1 MATRRTDQTPTL
13 RTLALLLGALLL
25 AGCGSD
31 SSIASGGI
39 GGTGKGTISG
49 YGSIL
54 INDESEYQLT
64 GDTDLRVDGVPK
76 TEQDLIAMGTGLVA
90 TFVLADDADPLL
102 LGGTALS
109 VHVEHQLVGPITTA
123 GSLLAVLGQRVL
135 VNANTV
141 IVCEVE
147 PCPAPDALLLG
158 AILRVSG
165 YSTGDN
171 HVLATRVEHVSAGS
185 AEWKLIGR
193 VTVLSEGELLSIGA
207 QQVDIAGITPTD
219 CGAALMTDDFVDIRA
234 TEDPD
239 FDPGDVENGIL
250 DTVTSVTCTTGGL
263 SVPPGVGTTFLPALV
278 EGVAEGVF
286 PPWFLVSG
294 QPVLLTDQ
302 VKYKGG
308 DAEHLMDGVHV
319 QVRGKLD
326 VASGVLLAERVRF
339 LMPTVR
345 IVGPMDPRTEY
356 VPDTSVTVLG
366 IPVSITPATVGTN
379 SLDNLDT
386 KPSQVRVYGYVDG
399 LGNVNATRVAALGS
413 PEPTKVDLR
422 GPVSAIVEAESKL
435 TILGVV
441 VNVTDS
447 NIKFF
452 GATGGPLDR
461 AGFFAALQAVTG
473 VRQVSATT
481 GTYDGSSTI
490 TAPASVRIED

>member
-54 INDESEYQLT
+54 INDENEYQLT

-76 TEQDLIAMGTGLVA
+76 TEQELRDMGTGLVA
-90 TFVLADDADPLL
+90 TFVLAADADPLL

-123 GSLLAVLGQRVL
+123 GPLLAVLGQRVL

-147 PCPAPDALLLG
+147 SCPAPDTLDVG
-158 AILRVSG
+158 EILRVSG
-165 YSTGDN
+165 YPTGDN
-171 HVLATRVEHVSAGS
+171 HLLATRVEHVSTS
-185 AEWKLIGR
+185 PAEWKLIGR
-193 VTVLSEGELLSIGA
+193 VTMPDSGSILSIGP
-207 QQVDIAGITPTD
+207 QQVDITGITPAD
-219 CGAALMTDDFVDIRA
+219 CGAALTTGEFVDIRA
-234 TEDPD
+234 EASQNNPLDPA
-239 FDPGDVENGIL
+239 PLTGVL
-250 DTVTSVTCTTGGL
+250 SVTCTTGGL
-263 SVPPGVGTTFLPALV
+263 VVPPGLGTGTVPALV

-286 PPWFLVSG
+286 PPWFFVSG
-294 QPVLLTDQ
+294 QPVQLTDQ

-308 DAEHLMDGVHV
+308 EPEDLVDGVHV

-345 IVGPMDPRTEY
+345 IVGPMNPTAQY
-356 VPDTSVTVLG
+356 LPDTSVTVLG
-366 IPVSITPATVGTN
+366 ITAAITPATVGTN
-379 SLDNLDT
+379 SLDNLGAN
-386 KPSQVRVYGYVDG
+386 PSQVRVYGYVDS
-399 LGNVNATRVAALGS
+399 LGIVNATRVAALGLPKADS
-413 PEPTKVDLR
+413 VDLR
-422 GPVSAIVEAESKL
+422 GPVSGFDGVGGTI

-441 VNVTDS
+441 VDTTGTGQ
-447 NIKFF
+447 FF
-452 GATGGPLDR
+452 GPTGGPLDQ
-461 AGFFAALQAVTG
+461 AGFFDALQTVTG
-473 VRQVSATT
+473 IKQVSAAK
-481 GTYDGSSTI
+481 GMYDERSSTI